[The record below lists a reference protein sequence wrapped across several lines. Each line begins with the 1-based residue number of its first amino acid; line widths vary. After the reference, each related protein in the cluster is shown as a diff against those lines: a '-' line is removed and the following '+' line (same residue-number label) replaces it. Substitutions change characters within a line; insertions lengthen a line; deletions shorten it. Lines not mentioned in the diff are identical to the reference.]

1 MVITSD
7 KCSFVNHKLHK
18 NHFSHYEFNRPSSS
32 ICTKLTDMVHKST
45 NMLLLSSTNH
55 CHLKQTYFNKR
66 FSQCNIDSTAH
77 TFNFYLTSLL
87 LQLIQGVPVCV
98 SPLLFWHL
106 HFSTGHFGAA
116 TLPELFKNDTEKK
129 TKNSISNI
137 KCVQPANI

>member
-87 LQLIQGVPVCV
+87 LQLIQGVHRYVYHRYC
-98 SPLLFWHL
+98 
-106 HFSTGHFGAA
+106 FG
-116 TLPELFKNDTEKK
+116 T
-129 TKNSISNI
+129 SISALDISGLRHYQNYLRMTP
-137 KCVQPANI
+137 KKKQKTVLAT